1 MIAPLSDAAIER
13 IARGVLDCTHPKAE
27 WTHAAHFGAALWL
40 LRAGLVHPVEGSM
53 APIIRAYN
61 AATGTPNT
69 DASGYHETITLAS
82 LCGAAAALAEAR
94 EAPLELVLAGLLA
107 GPLGQSRWPLTYW
120 SQDVLMSVAARRG
133 WVAPD
138 RAPLPW

>member
-13 IARGVLDCTHPKAE
+13 IARGVLDCTLPKSE

-40 LRAGLVHPVEGSM
+40 LHAGLVQPVEGSM

-69 DASGYHETITLAS
+69 DSSGYHETITLAS
-82 LCGAAAALAEAR
+82 LRGAAAVLAR
-94 EAPLELVLAGLLA
+94 ERGAPLAQVLAVLLA

>member
-1 MIAPLSDAAIER
+1 MIAPLSDAVIER
-13 IARGVLDCTHPKAE
+13 IARGVLDRSLPKSE

-40 LRAGLVHPVEGSM
+40 LREGLVQPVEGSM

-82 LCGAAAALAEAR
+82 LRGAAAVLAQECA
-94 EAPLELVLAGLLA
+94 APLERVLAVVLV
-107 GPLGQSRWPLTYW
+107 GPLGQSRWPLLFW
-120 SQDVLMSVAARRG
+120 SEAVLMSVPARRG